1 MNTIERK
8 IHKIDASDQAY
19 GRLASQ
25 IAIILRG
32 KNKAEFL
39 PSVNVKKRYY
49 QHLILKNLDYIY
61 NSPLFVIEKD

>member
-1 MNTIERK
+1 MFDDLVK
-8 IHKIDASDQAY
+8 YK
-19 GRLASQ
+19 
-25 IAIILRG
+25 